1 MLGQNIKFKAGNTLS
16 GGKSPGLN
24 THLGF
29 VGATVDGEPIIF
41 HNIHQQVYATPL
53 SKMSKDG
60 TAIMWAKR
68 GDGTTKKEVVSK
80 GTVDKVKDKVK
91 SEFIYWKNKLFN

>member
-1 MLGQNIKFKAGNTLS
+1 
-16 GGKSPGLN
+16 
-24 THLGF
+24 
-29 VGATVDGEPIIF
+29 
-41 HNIHQQVYATPL
+41 
-53 SKMSKDG
+53 MSKDG